1 MKNIDVSISELN
13 YEKKPLSD
21 DIRMMTFK
29 KETLSVDE
37 LATLISE
44 GYSFCSIFNKEEF
57 GISDKRDSNYQYTQV
72 IAVDIDHSP
81 LTFDEALKKV
91 KTIPTIAYETYSN
104 SFDNNSF
111 RFLYIF
117 NDRIES
123 KEITKGYIREINNII
138 GNELGIRIDANAM
151 KVSQYFNGNNNQ
163 KVITNNI
170 TYSKDDFTIT
180 NNLPKV
186 QTKNNKEQENI
197 IHLDCTFDNDS
208 NFIKDFWTIS
218 YIELLNK
225 YANVFKDI
233 QHSELPTVDDDTP
246 IINIPNDFREIRRYW
261 YMVEYDDGTKRDC
274 LRKISD
280 GNGRRKMLFLN
291 GMIRRLIWNDIP
303 MENLIYNLVFEFIH
317 YMVND
322 GNKITKHEIFGIAKR
337 IMQASLEA
345 YDSLGKTSRKYMVNP
360 MYCIKYNL
368 SKRAVLNKSRGI
380 DYDEVASMYDCS
392 KSDKENIE
400 VMKEFGVKISI
411 RSLKNWR
418 KKNNITKYKNG
429 K

>member
-13 YEKKPLSD
+13 YDKKPQGD

-72 IAVDIDHSP
+72 ISVDIDHSP

-138 GNELGIRIDANAM
+138 GNELGISIDANAM

-180 NNLPKV
+180 NNLSKV
-186 QTKNNKEQENI
+186 QTKTNREQENI

-261 YMVEYDDGTKRDC
+261 YIVEYDDGTKMDC

-291 GMIRRLIWNDIP
+291 GMIRRLIWNDIS

-317 YMVND
+317 YMIND
-322 GNKITKHEIFGIAKR
+322 GNKITKHEIFGIAQR
-337 IMQASLEA
+337 IMKADLND
-345 YDSLGKTSRKYMVNP
+345 YDNLGKTTRKYMVNP

-368 SKRAVLNKSRGI
+368 SKRAVLNKLRSKI
-380 DYDEVASMYDCS
+380 DYDEVASLYDCS
-392 KSDKENIE
+392 ISDKENIE
-400 VMKEFGVKISI
+400 VMKEFGVEISI

-418 KKNNITKYKNG
+418 KKNNITKYK

>member
-13 YEKKPLSD
+13 YDKKPQGD

-72 IAVDIDHSP
+72 ISVDIDHSP

-138 GNELGIRIDANAM
+138 GNELGISIDANAM

-180 NNLPKV
+180 NNLSKV
-186 QTKNNKEQENI
+186 QTKNNIEQENI

-261 YMVEYDDGTKRDC
+261 YIVEYDDGTKMDC

-291 GMIRRLIWNDIP
+291 GMIRRLIWNDIS

-317 YMVND
+317 YMIND
-322 GNKITKHEIFGIAKR
+322 GNKITKHEIFGIAQR
-337 IMQASLEA
+337 IMKADLND
-345 YDSLGKTSRKYMVNP
+345 YDNLGKTTRKYMVNP

-368 SKRAVLNKSRGI
+368 SKRAVLNKLRSKI
-380 DYDEVASMYDCS
+380 DYDEVASLYDCS
-392 KSDKENIE
+392 ISDKENIE
-400 VMKEFGVKISI
+400 VMKEFGVEISI

-418 KKNNITKYKNG
+418 KKNNITKYK

>member
-13 YEKKPLSD
+13 YEKKPQGD

-57 GISDKRDSNYQYTQV
+57 GTKDKTNANYQYTQI

-138 GNELGIRIDANAM
+138 GNELGISIDANAM

-170 TYSKDDFTIT
+170 IYSKDDFKIEY
-180 NNLPKV
+180 NNIKV
-186 QTKNNKEQENI
+186 QTKNNREQENI

-261 YMVEYDDGTKRDC
+261 YMVEYDDGTKMDC

-291 GMIRRLIWNDIP
+291 GMIRRLIWNDIS

-322 GNKITKHEIFGIAKR
+322 GNKITKHDIFGIAQR
-337 IMQASLEA
+337 IMKADLND
-345 YDSLGKTSRKYMVNP
+345 YYNLGKTTRKYMVNP

-400 VMKEFGVKISI
+400 IMKEFGVKISI

-418 KKNNITKYKNG
+418 KKNNITKYK
-429 K
+429 KYI

>member
-13 YEKKPLSD
+13 YDKKPQGD

-138 GNELGIRIDANAM
+138 GNELGISIDANAM

-180 NNLPKV
+180 NNLSKV
-186 QTKNNKEQENI
+186 QTKNNREQENI

-317 YMVND
+317 YMIND
-322 GNKITKHEIFGIAKR
+322 GNKITKHEIFGISQR
-337 IMQASLEA
+337 IMKADLND
-345 YDSLGKTSRKYMVNP
+345 YDNLGKTTRKYMVNP

-392 KSDKENIE
+392 KSDKENID
-400 VMKEFGVKISI
+400 VMNEFGVKISI

-418 KKNNITKYKNG
+418 KRNNITKYK

>member
-1 MKNIDVSISELN
+1 M
-13 YEKKPLSD
+13 
-21 DIRMMTFK
+21 
-29 KETLSVDE
+29 
-37 LATLISE
+37 
-44 GYSFCSIFNKEEF
+44 
-57 GISDKRDSNYQYTQV
+57 
-72 IAVDIDHSP
+72 
-81 LTFDEALKKV
+81 TFDEALKKV

-123 KEITKGYIREINNII
+123 KEITNGYIREINNII

-180 NNLPKV
+180 NNLSKV

-280 GNGRRKMLFLN
+280 RNGRRKMLFLN

>member
-13 YEKKPLSD
+13 YEKKPQGD

-123 KEITKGYIREINNII
+123 KEITKGYISAINNII

-170 TYSKDDFTIT
+170 TYSKDDFKIEY
-180 NNLPKV
+180 NNIKV
-186 QTKNNKEQENI
+186 QTKNNREQENI

-261 YMVEYDDGTKRDC
+261 YMVEYDYGTKRDC

-291 GMIRRLIWNDIP
+291 GMIRRLIWNDIS

-322 GNKITKHEIFGIAKR
+322 GNKITKHEIFGIAQR
-337 IMQASLEA
+337 IMKADLND
-345 YDSLGKTSRKYMVNP
+345 YDNLGKTTRKYMVNP

-368 SKRAVLNKSRGI
+368 SKRAVLNKLRSKI
-380 DYDEVASMYDCS
+380 DYDEVASLYDCS
-392 KSDKENIE
+392 ISDKENIE
-400 VMKEFGVKISI
+400 VMKEFGVEISI

-418 KKNNITKYKNG
+418 KKNNITKYK

>member
-1 MKNIDVSISELN
+1 
-13 YEKKPLSD
+13 
-21 DIRMMTFK
+21 
-29 KETLSVDE
+29 
-37 LATLISE
+37 
-44 GYSFCSIFNKEEF
+44 
-57 GISDKRDSNYQYTQV
+57 
-72 IAVDIDHSP
+72 
-81 LTFDEALKKV
+81 
-91 KTIPTIAYETYSN
+91 
-104 SFDNNSF
+104 
-111 RFLYIF
+111 
-117 NDRIES
+117 
-123 KEITKGYIREINNII
+123 
-138 GNELGIRIDANAM
+138 
-151 KVSQYFNGNNNQ
+151 
-163 KVITNNI
+163 
-170 TYSKDDFTIT
+170 
-180 NNLPKV
+180 
-186 QTKNNKEQENI
+186 
-197 IHLDCTFDNDS
+197 
-208 NFIKDFWTIS
+208 
-218 YIELLNK
+218 
-225 YANVFKDI
+225 
-233 QHSELPTVDDDTP
+233 
-246 IINIPNDFREIRRYW
+246 
-261 YMVEYDDGTKRDC
+261 
-274 LRKISD
+274 
-280 GNGRRKMLFLN
+280 
-291 GMIRRLIWNDIP
+291 MIRRLIWNDIP

>member
-13 YEKKPLSD
+13 YDKKPQGD

-138 GNELGIRIDANAM
+138 GNELGISIDANAM

-180 NNLPKV
+180 NNLSKV
-186 QTKNNKEQENI
+186 QTKNNIEQENI

-261 YMVEYDDGTKRDC
+261 YIVEYDDGTKMDC

-291 GMIRRLIWNDIP
+291 GMIRRLIWNDIS

-317 YMVND
+317 YMIND
-322 GNKITKHEIFGIAKR
+322 GNKITKHEIFGIAQR
-337 IMQASLEA
+337 IMKADLNY
-345 YDSLGKTSRKYMVNP
+345 YDNLGKTTRKYMVNP

-368 SKRAVLNKSRGI
+368 SKRAVLNKLRSKI
-380 DYDEVASMYDCS
+380 DYDEVASLYDCS
-392 KSDKENIE
+392 ISDKENIE
-400 VMKEFGVKISI
+400 VMKEFGVEISI

-418 KKNNITKYKNG
+418 KKNNITKYK

>member
-13 YEKKPLSD
+13 YEKKPQGD

-37 LATLISE
+37 LATFISE

-81 LTFDEALKKV
+81 LTFDEALNKV

-123 KEITKGYIREINNII
+123 KEITKGYIIEINNII

-170 TYSKDDFTIT
+170 IYSKDDFKIEY
-180 NNLPKV
+180 NNIKV
-186 QTKNNKEQENI
+186 QTKNNREQENI

-261 YMVEYDDGTKRDC
+261 YMVEYDDGTKIDC

-322 GNKITKHEIFGIAKR
+322 GNKITKHDIFGIAQR
-337 IMQASLEA
+337 IMKADLND
-345 YDSLGKTSRKYMVNP
+345 YYNLGKTTRKYMVNP

-400 VMKEFGVKISI
+400 IMKEFGVKISI

-418 KKNNITKYKNG
+418 KRNNITKYK

>member
-13 YEKKPLSD
+13 YEKKPQGD

-57 GISDKRDSNYQYTQV
+57 GTKDKTNANYQYTQI

-138 GNELGIRIDANAM
+138 GNELGISIDANAM

-170 TYSKDDFTIT
+170 IYSKDDFKIEY
-180 NNLPKV
+180 NNIKV
-186 QTKNNKEQENI
+186 QTKNNREQENI

-261 YMVEYDDGTKRDC
+261 YMVEYDDGTKMDC

-291 GMIRRLIWNDIP
+291 GMIRRLIWNDIS

-322 GNKITKHEIFGIAKR
+322 GNKITKHDIFGIAQR
-337 IMQASLEA
+337 IMKADLND
-345 YDSLGKTSRKYMVNP
+345 YYNLGRTTRKYMVNP

-400 VMKEFGVKISI
+400 IMKEFGVKISI

-418 KKNNITKYKNG
+418 KKNNITKYK
-429 K
+429 KYI

>member
-13 YEKKPLSD
+13 YEKKPQGD

-170 TYSKDDFTIT
+170 TYSKDDFKIEY
-180 NNLPKV
+180 NDIKV
-186 QTKNNKEQENI
+186 QTKNNREQENI

-233 QHSELPTVDDDTP
+233 QHTYLPSVDDDTP

-261 YMVEYDDGTKRDC
+261 YMVEYDDGTKMDC

-291 GMIRRLIWNDIP
+291 GMIRRLIWNDIS

-322 GNKITKHEIFGIAKR
+322 GNKITKHEIFGIAQR
-337 IMQASLEA
+337 IMKADLND
-345 YDSLGKTSRKYMVNP
+345 YDNLGKTTRKYMVNP

-368 SKRAVLNKSRGI
+368 SKRAVLNKLRSKI
-380 DYDEVASMYDCS
+380 DYNEVASLYDCS
-392 KSDKENIE
+392 ISDKDNIE
-400 VMKEFGVKISI
+400 VMKEFGIEISI

-418 KKNNITKYKNG
+418 KRNNITKYRK
-429 K
+429 

>member
-13 YEKKPLSD
+13 YEKKPQGD

-138 GNELGIRIDANAM
+138 GNELGISIDANAM

-170 TYSKDDFTIT
+170 TYSKDDFKIEY
-180 NNLPKV
+180 NNIKV
-186 QTKNNKEQENI
+186 STKNNRKQENI
-197 IHLDCTFDNDS
+197 IHLDDTFDNDS

-225 YANVFKDI
+225 YANAFKDI
-233 QHSELPTVDDDTP
+233 QHSELPSVDDDTP

-261 YMVEYDDGTKRDC
+261 YMVEYDDGTKSDC
-274 LRKISD
+274 LKKISD

-291 GMIRRLIWNDIP
+291 GMIRRLIWNDIS

-317 YMVND
+317 YMIND
-322 GNKITKHEIFGIAKR
+322 GNKITKHDIFGIAQR
-337 IMQASLEA
+337 IMKADLND
-345 YDSLGKTSRKYMVNP
+345 YYNLGKTTRKYMVNP

-368 SKRAVLNKSRGI
+368 SKRAVLNKLRSKI
-380 DYDEVASMYDCS
+380 DYNEVASLYDCS
-392 KSDKENIE
+392 ISDKENID
-400 VMKEFGVKISI
+400 VMKEFGINISLI
-411 RSLKNWR
+411 SLKRWR
-418 KKNNITKYKNG
+418 KRNNITKYK